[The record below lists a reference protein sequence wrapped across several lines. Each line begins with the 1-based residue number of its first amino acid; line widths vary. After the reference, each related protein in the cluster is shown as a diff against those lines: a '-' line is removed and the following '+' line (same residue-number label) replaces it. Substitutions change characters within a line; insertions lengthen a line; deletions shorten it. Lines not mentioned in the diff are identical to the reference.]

1 MKGKVYRTISVQVF
15 GRLRLEILSGELPH
29 GSDLKEESI
38 SVRFGVSR
46 GPIRE
51 AFKELTRYGLIVPR
65 GKAGYKV
72 SVPASGDVR
81 SLIVDLRRKI
91 EIFVA
96 RAVLDKLTNGD
107 LANLQE
113 ILDRQLDA
121 CESGDLMMV
130 RETDFEFHEAIVR
143 KYQDNDVEDLW
154 RSAIN
159 RMMMTYIRHRV
170 VFDNHREHCEI
181 LKNLKNRDFDG
192 LVKALEQNIQ

>member
-1 MKGKVYRTISVQVF
+1 MRGKVYRTISEQVF
-15 GRLRLEILSGELPH
+15 GRLRLEILSGELSH

-46 GPIRE
+46 GPVRE

-72 SVPASGDVR
+72 SMPAIADVR
-81 SLIVDLRRKI
+81 SLIVELRRKI

-96 RAVLDKLTNGD
+96 RKILDKVTDDD
-107 LANLQE
+107 LSNLQE
-113 ILDRQLDA
+113 ILKRQLEA
-121 CESGDLMMV
+121 CESNDVMAV
-130 RETDFEFHEAIVR
+130 RETDFEFHEALVR
-143 KYQDNDVEDLW
+143 KYRDNDVEDLW

-159 RMMMTYIRHRV
+159 RMMMTYVRHRV
-170 VFDNHREHCEI
+170 LFDNYSEHCEI
-181 LKNLKNRDFDG
+181 LEKLKRRDLPG

>member
-1 MKGKVYRTISVQVF
+1 MRGKVYRTISEQVF
-15 GRLRLEILSGELPH
+15 GRLRLEILSGELSH

-46 GPIRE
+46 GPVRE

-72 SVPASGDVR
+72 SMPAIADVR
-81 SLIVDLRRKI
+81 SLIVELRRKI

-96 RAVLDKLTNGD
+96 REILDKVTDDD
-107 LANLQE
+107 LSNLQE
-113 ILDRQLDA
+113 ILKRQLEA
-121 CESGDLMMV
+121 CESNDVMAV
-130 RETDFEFHEAIVR
+130 RETDFEFHEALVR
-143 KYQDNDVEDLW
+143 KYRDNDVEDLW

-159 RMMMTYIRHRV
+159 RMMMTYVRHRV
-170 VFDNHREHCEI
+170 LFDNYSEHCEI
-181 LKNLKNRDFDG
+181 LEKLKRRDLPG